1 MSTSEALRSRALR
14 RIPGGVNSPV
24 RAFKS
29 VGGDPIFAASASGAH
44 ITTTDGRRLLDF
56 CLSFGPM
63 LLGHAHPAAIEAI
76 RTAATRGTS
85 YAVTTEAE
93 IEMAELICDAIPV
106 VEKVRLV
113 NSGTEAVMTALRLA
127 RGFTGRPKILKFSGC
142 YHGHVD
148 QMLVEAGSGVAGI
161 ASASSA
167 GVTEESAQNTVVAPY
182 NDFAAAT
189 AMVERHGREL
199 ALIAVEP
206 VAGNMGLV
214 QPAPGYLKHL
224 RTLAD
229 SCGALLLFDEVIT
242 GFRLQFGA
250 FSNTCCAKPDLT
262 TLGKIIGG
270 GLPIGAVGGRADIL
284 DCLAPEGPVYQAGT
298 LSGNPVSVA
307 CGLAMLRA
315 IHAAN
320 PYADLARRTA
330 ALSSEL
336 AALAHAAGVPMCV
349 AHEGSMFTPFFCAV
363 PPRNFAEVCESEKYR
378 FAPFFRALLREGV
391 YLPPSTFET
400 SFLSAAHTDAD
411 LDFFLA
417 AWKKALPAANP

>member
-1 MSTSEALRSRALR
+1 MNTHESLRSRALR

-29 VGGDPIFAASASGAH
+29 VGGDPIFAASAAGAH

-93 IEMAELICDAIPV
+93 IEMAELICEAIPV

-127 RGFTGRPKILKFSGC
+127 RGFTGRSKILKFSGC

-242 GFRLQFGA
+242 GFRVHLGGA
-250 FSNTCCAKPDLT
+250 QAYYGVTPDLAVFAKAIANGYPISV
-262 TLGKIIGG
+262 LAGKRKWMQ
-270 GLPIGAVGGRADIL
+270 PIADGRVIH
-284 DCLAPEGPVYQAGT
+284 AGT
-298 LSGNPVSVA
+298 ANAGNPSIA
-307 CGLAMLRA
+307 
-315 IHAAN
+315 
-320 PYADLARRTA
+320 
-330 ALSSEL
+330 
-336 AALAHAAGVPMCV
+336 AALATINVMERERAQEKMMRLGLRLKAGLQNAVRDTGQQALVQGPGAMVHLAFTDLDCAQDMRDTLRFDKQKLGRFV
-349 AHEGSMFTPFFCAV
+349 LGLQENGVRILGRGMFYV
-363 PPRNFAEVCESEKYR
+363 
-378 FAPFFRALLREGV
+378 
-391 YLPPSTFET
+391 
-400 SFLSAAHTDAD
+400 SAAHTEQDVDHAVD
-411 LDFFLA
+411 VAKRVLA
-417 AWKKALPAANP
+417 GL